1 METISINGI
10 TFHGLPLEPYCNLEY
25 NLFAYYVGEDG
36 SVWSAKER
44 KFLEPIMTPSG
55 YYRIRLKYK
64 SYKLH
69 FLMAY
74 TYFEKFRQNPTM
86 DVHHINGNKLDNCLS
101 NIMPLTRQEHEEVHG
116 RRIFPKS

>member
-1 METISINGI
+1 METITISNK
-10 TFHGLPLEPYCNLEY
+10 TLRGLPLEPYCNLEY
-25 NLFAYYVGEDG
+25 NLFAYYVGENG
-36 SVWSAKER
+36 SVWSAKDR

-74 TYFEKFRQNPTM
+74 TYFEKFRENPSM
-86 DVHHINGNKLDNCLS
+86 DVHHINGNKLDNRLS
-101 NIMPLTRQEHEEVHG
+101 NIMPLTREEHEAIHG
-116 RRIFPKS
+116 RKIFGK

>member
-1 METISINGI
+1 MDTITINNKI
-10 TFHGLPLEPYCNLEY
+10 LRGLPLEPYCNLEY
-25 NLFAYYVGEDG
+25 NLFAYYIGEDG
-36 SVWSAKER
+36 SVLSAKER

-74 TYFEKFRQNPTM
+74 TYFEKFRGNPSM
-86 DVHHINGNKLDNCLS
+86 DVHHINGNKLDNRLT
-101 NIMPLTRQEHEEVHG
+101 NILPVTRQEHEAIHG
-116 RRIFPKS
+116 RKIFTE